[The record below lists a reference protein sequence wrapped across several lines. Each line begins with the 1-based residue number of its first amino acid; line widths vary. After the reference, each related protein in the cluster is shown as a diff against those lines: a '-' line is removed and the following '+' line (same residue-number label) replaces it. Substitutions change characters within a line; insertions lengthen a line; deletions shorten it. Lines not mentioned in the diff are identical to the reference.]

1 MCMCL
6 QKCACVWYTAGSVE
20 VGVSHFA
27 VGSSVRLCLDVW
39 CDCVSVRIRVSVRRI
54 GRYGETGPSELRMWR
69 DVNDIVREGMVREGS
84 GRQEAVME
92 VIRMGGNGER

>member
-1 MCMCL
+1 M
-6 QKCACVWYTAGSVE
+6 
-20 VGVSHFA
+20 SHFA
-27 VGSSVRLCLDVW
+27 VESSVRLCLDVW

-69 DVNDIVREGMVREGS
+69 DVNDIVREEMVREGS